1 MRRIEIFIK
10 SLSAVF
16 LACLLIAS
24 ADATSRCGTR
34 LVNTGDTLDYVLQ
47 SCGKPL
53 AQASNGPVIRNNGV
67 PRKGSQ
73 KTDVIVYGP
82 NGGAY
87 QYMLFINDE
96 LIRVDVRREAPNGN
110 VLKW

>member
-1 MRRIEIFIK
+1 MFIK
-10 SLSAVF
+10 FSLGI
-16 LACLLIAS
+16 LLTCLLITN
-24 ADATSRCGTR
+24 ADAASRCGTR
-34 LVNTGDTLDYVLQ
+34 LVNPGDKLDDVLQ
-47 SCGKPL
+47 SCGDPV
-53 AQASNGPVIRNNGV
+53 AQASDGPVIRNNGV

-96 LIRVDVRREAPNGN
+96 LIRVDTRREAPTGN
-110 VLKW
+110 ILKW